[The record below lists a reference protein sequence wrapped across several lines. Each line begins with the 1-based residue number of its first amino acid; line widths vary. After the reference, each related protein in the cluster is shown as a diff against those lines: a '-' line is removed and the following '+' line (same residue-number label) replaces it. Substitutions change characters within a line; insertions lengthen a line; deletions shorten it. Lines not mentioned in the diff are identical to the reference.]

1 MKTLKIFSIV
11 IACLMIASSVFA
23 QKEKTESFKVAGE
36 CKMCKKKIEKAAKE
50 AGASFASWSPE
61 TKILK
66 VSYNVN
72 TSNAGSIQQAIANVG
87 YDTPKYKATEEA
99 YKSLD
104 ECCQYE
110 RDKATAKCCDG
121 EKCEKKD
128 GECAKAAV
136 CKEKGCG
143 DMSCCK
149 KS

>member
-1 MKTLKIFSIV
+1 MKTLKLFSILIV
-11 IACLMIASSVFA
+11 CLTIASSLFA
-23 QKEKTESFKVAGE
+23 QKLRTESFKVSGE
-36 CKMCKKKIEKAAKE
+36 CNMCKKKIEKAAKE

-61 TKILK
+61 TKVLK

-72 TSNAGSIQQAIANVG
+72 TSSTGSIQQAIANVG
-87 YDTPKYKATEEA
+87 YDTPAYKATEEA
-99 YKSLD
+99 YKALD

-110 RDKATAKCCDG
+110 RNKAVAKCCEG
-121 EKCEKKD
+121 TKCERKD
-128 GECAKAAV
+128 GECTNVTV